1 MNVFKEVT
9 KAMNLVSMPLIIP
22 KSINLKVYF

>member
-9 KAMNLVSMPLIIP
+9 KAMNLVSMSLIIP